1 MLPAVALAAIA
12 LIAIKLDS
20 RFVVGLLALSTLIY
34 ARKIGVS
41 LKLRNVT
48 DKESYFNAYLFS
60 TFLAALCIFGLSKDV
75 VFASI
80 FLVLIHNFRKNALWD
95 IAIYT
100 TAALIYF
107 LSYYT
112 LNGIEVKLAQVFFLS
127 LAGGLTAALVES
139 VDTNADKRLTLL
151 VALSTVFTI
160 FKLYIPS
167 ASLPSLT
174 FAFLF
179 SFLVSLLALYAKV
192 ADESGLMSA
201 TIVGTTLIL
210 FTDIRFFAVIL
221 LFYALGSVITKY
233 KYSVKL
239 ERGIAEQAG
248 GARGYA
254 NVFGNSL
261 APLFFAV
268 HYGVLGEETFAA
280 AFVAAVAAAL
290 ADTMASEVGKAEENV
305 YLITN
310 LERVKPGTSG
320 GVSFKGELAAL
331 VGCIVTALLA
341 LALGIVEL
349 NTLFPVVL
357 SSFIGVHVD
366 SLLGATLE
374 KKGYLTNSAVNF
386 FGTLSAGIICV
397 LLLSQPP

>member
-1 MLPAVALAAIA
+1 MLPALVLAAIA

-34 ARKIGVS
+34 ARRVEIS

-48 DKESYFNAYLFS
+48 EEESYLNAYLFS
-60 TFLAALCIFGLSKDV
+60 TFLAALSCFGFSKDV
-75 VFASI
+75 IFASV

-95 IAIYT
+95 VAIYT
-100 TAALIYF
+100 TAALFYF
-107 LSYYT
+107 LSYYAI
-112 LNGIEVKLAQVFFLS
+112 NGVDVKLAQVFFLS
-127 LAGGLTAALVES
+127 LSGGLTAALVES

-151 VALSTVFTI
+151 IALSTVFTI

-167 ASLPSLT
+167 ASLLSLT

-192 ADESGLMSA
+192 ADESGVMSA

-261 APLFFAV
+261 APLFFAIQ
-268 HYGVLGEETFAA
+268 YGVLREEIFAA

-290 ADTMASEVGKAEENV
+290 ADTMASEVGKAEEKV

-310 LERVKPGTSG
+310 LDRVEPGTSG

-331 VGCIVTALLA
+331 VGCIITALLA
-341 LALGIVEL
+341 LTLGIVEVNML
-349 NTLFPVVL
+349 SPIML
-357 SSFIGVHVD
+357 SSFIGVHID

-386 FGTLSAGIICV
+386 LGTLSAGIICALM
-397 LLLSQPP
+397 LLQPP

>member
-1 MLPAVALAAIA
+1 MLPAMVLAAMA
-12 LIAIKLDS
+12 LIAIKLDP
-20 RFVVGLLALSTLIY
+20 RFVAVLSVISTLVY
-34 ARKIGVS
+34 ARKKGVS

-48 DKESYFNAYLFS
+48 EEESYLNAYLFS
-60 TFLAALCIFGLSKDV
+60 TFLILLSFFCLSGDI

-80 FLVLIHNFRKNALWD
+80 FLVLIHNFRKNALWN

-100 TAALIYF
+100 AAALFYF
-107 LSYYT
+107 LSYNIA
-112 LNGIEVKLAQVFFLS
+112 NGIEVRLAQVIFLS
-127 LAGGLTAALVES
+127 LSGGLTAALIES
-139 VDTNADKRLTLL
+139 VDTNADRRLTLL
-151 VALSTVFTI
+151 IALSTVFTI

-167 ASLPSLT
+167 ASLSALA

-179 SFLVSLLALYAKV
+179 SFFVSLLALYAKV

-221 LFYALGSVITKY
+221 LFYVLGSVVTKY

-254 NVFGNSL
+254 NVFGNSI
-261 APLFFAV
+261 APLFFAIN
-268 HYGVLGEETFAA
+268 YGVFGGDFFAA
-280 AFVAAVAAAL
+280 AFTAAVASAL
-290 ADTMASEVGKAEENV
+290 GDTMASEVGKAEENV

-310 LERVKPGTSG
+310 LNKVEPGTSG
-320 GVSFKGELAAL
+320 GVSLKGELAAL
-331 VGCIVTALLA
+331 TGCILTALFA
-341 LALGIVEL
+341 FSLGIAGAGM
-349 NTLFPVVL
+349 LFPVVF
-357 SSFIGVHVD
+357 SSFAGVHVD

-386 FGTLSAGIICV
+386 LGTFSAGIICV
-397 LLLSQPP
+397 LMLLQM

>member
-1 MLPAVALAAIA
+1 MLPALALAGIA
-12 LIAIKLDS
+12 LTAIKLDP
-20 RFVVGLLALSTLIY
+20 RLVVGLLTLSTLIY
-34 ARKIGVS
+34 ARRTGIS

-48 DKESYFNAYLFS
+48 EEESYLNAYLFS
-60 TFLAALCIFGLSKDV
+60 TFLAVLSCFGLSRDV

-80 FLVLIHNFRKNALWD
+80 FLVLVHNFRKNALWD

-100 TAALIYF
+100 TAALFYF
-107 LSYYT
+107 LSYHAI
-112 LNGIEVKLAQVFFLS
+112 NGIGIKPAQVFFLS
-127 LAGGLTAALVES
+127 LSGGLTAALVES

-151 VALSTVFTI
+151 IALSTVFTI
-160 FKLYIPS
+160 FKMYIPS
-167 ASLPSLT
+167 ASMPSLT

-239 ERGIAEQAG
+239 EKGIAEQAG

-261 APLFFAV
+261 APLFFAIQ
-268 HYGVLGEETFAA
+268 YGVSGESTFAA
-280 AFVAAVAAAL
+280 AFVTAVAAAL
-290 ADTMASEVGKAEENV
+290 ADTMASEIGKAEEKV

-310 LERVKPGTSG
+310 LDRVEPGTSG

-331 VGCIVTALLA
+331 VGCIITALLA
-341 LALGIVEL
+341 YTLGIAQS
-349 NTLFPVVL
+349 NTLFFIVL
-357 SSFIGVHVD
+357 SSFAGVHID

-386 FGTLSAGIICV
+386 LGTLSAGIICV
-397 LLLSQPP
+397 LLLLQPL

>member
-1 MLPAVALAAIA
+1 MHPALVLAAIA
-12 LIAIKLDS
+12 LIAIKLDP
-20 RFVVGLLALSTLIY
+20 RFVLGLLVLLTLIY
-34 ARKIGVS
+34 GKKRGFS

-48 DKESYFNAYLFS
+48 EDESYFNAFLFS
-60 TFLAALCIFGLSKDV
+60 TILSALSCFSLPKDV

-80 FLVLIHNFRKNALWD
+80 FLISVHNYRKNALWN
-95 IAIYT
+95 IAVYT
-100 TAALIYF
+100 TASLLYF
-107 LSYYT
+107 LCYHAV
-112 LNGIEVKLAQVFFLS
+112 NGVELRLAHTFFISLS
-127 LAGGLTAALVES
+127 GGLTAALVES
-139 VDTNADKRLTLL
+139 VDTNADRRLTLL
-151 VALSTVFTI
+151 LAISSVFTI
-160 FKLYIPS
+160 FKMYVPS
-167 ASLPSLT
+167 ASIYSLA
-174 FAFLF
+174 FAFLL
-179 SFLVSLLALYAKV
+179 SFFVSLLALYAKV

-210 FTDIRFFAVIL
+210 FADIRFFAVIL
-221 LFYALGSVITKY
+221 LFYALGSAITKY

-268 HYGVLGEETFAA
+268 QFGVSGDAIFAA

-290 ADTMASEVGKAEENV
+290 ADTMASEIGKAEEKV

-310 LERVKPGTSG
+310 FSRVEPGTSG
-320 GVSFKGELAAL
+320 GISVKGELAAL
-331 VGCIVTALLA
+331 FGCIVTALLS
-341 LALGIVEL
+341 LLLGIIGFDVL
-349 NTLFPVVL
+349 LPVTLSAFA
-357 SSFIGVHVD
+357 GVHID

-386 FGTLSAGIICV
+386 LGTLSAGIICV
-397 LLLSQPP
+397 LLLLPLL